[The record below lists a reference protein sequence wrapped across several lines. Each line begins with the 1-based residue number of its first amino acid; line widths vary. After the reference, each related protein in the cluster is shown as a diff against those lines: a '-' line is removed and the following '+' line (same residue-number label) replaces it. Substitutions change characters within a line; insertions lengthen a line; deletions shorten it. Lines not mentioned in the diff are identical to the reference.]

1 MSAQPCPRALRRL
14 VASGALALTL
24 ALVAGGCSSE
34 DDGKVV
40 ADVLDDD
47 ALPTQPEV
55 TESTTSVPKLCE
67 PETPTE
73 VSADD
78 KPVIEV
84 PEGEAPED
92 LVTETLI
99 EGEGREA
106 ADGDSV
112 QVQYSGAL
120 FSDGTE
126 FDTSWDD
133 LEPLPVDVG
142 SGGVIEGFDKGLV
155 GMKVGERRM
164 LIIPAEQAYGET
176 GSGELIP
183 PDSDL
188 IFVIDLVQV
197 CYPDPDAPAE
207 GEDGST
213 TTAAEG
219 EDGSTTTAAEG
230 EDGST
235 TTAAEGEDGSTTTAA
250 EGEDDGSSTTAAD
263 DETTTTAAEG

>member
-1 MSAQPCPRALRRL
+1 MSAQPCPRSLRRL

-24 ALVAGGCSSE
+24 AFVAGACSSE

-40 ADVLDDD
+40 ADVLEDNE
-47 ALPTQPEV
+47 LPTQPEV
-55 TESTTSVPKLCE
+55 TESTTTLPQTCE

-78 KPVIEV
+78 KPVVEV

-92 LVTETLI
+92 LVVETLT

-112 QVQYSGAL
+112 QVQYTGVL
-120 FSDGTE
+120 LSDGTE

-133 LEPLPVDVG
+133 LTPLPVTVG
-142 SGGVIEGFDKGLV
+142 AGGVIDGFDEGLV

-164 LIIPAEQAYGET
+164 LTIPAEQAYGDS

-183 PDSDL
+183 PNA
-188 IFVIDLVQV
+188 DLVFVLDMVQI
-197 CYPDPDAPAE
+197 CYPDADAAPAE

-213 TTAAEG
+213 TTVAEGGDESTTTVAEG
-219 EDGSTTTAAEG
+219 EGETTTTAA
-230 EDGST
+230 
-235 TTAAEGEDGSTTTAA
+235 AE
-250 EGEDDGSSTTAAD
+250 